1 MKTNYWFFEHE
12 NDNNKVAYLLAFPY
26 TSSKDE
32 KLIKSMKNS
41 LITRVTNSGTRLSKY
56 IKKKKDKLVKEQE
69 HDIVYH
75 DVKCLENQFSTNYT
89 QEAEQRL
96 NERVLNHNG
105 RDANCHLERHVLEK
119 KL

>member
-1 MKTNYWFFEHE
+1 MKTNYWFIEHE

-41 LITRVTNSGTRLSKY
+41 LITRVTNSGTRLRSTFKK
-56 IKKKKDKLVKEQE
+56 IKD
-69 HDIVYH
+69 
-75 DVKCLENQFSTNYT
+75 NQFSANYT

-105 RDANCHLERHVLEK
+105 RDANCHLERHVLEN

>member
-1 MKTNYWFFEHE
+1 MKTNYWFIEHE

-41 LITRVTNSGTRLSKY
+41 LITRVTNSGTRLRSTF
-56 IKKKKDKLVKEQE
+56 KKIKDKIVKEQE

-75 DVKCLENQFSTNYT
+75 DVKCLENQFSATILKRQNK
-89 QEAEQRL
+89 
-96 NERVLNHNG
+96 G
-105 RDANCHLERHVLEK
+105 
-119 KL
+119 